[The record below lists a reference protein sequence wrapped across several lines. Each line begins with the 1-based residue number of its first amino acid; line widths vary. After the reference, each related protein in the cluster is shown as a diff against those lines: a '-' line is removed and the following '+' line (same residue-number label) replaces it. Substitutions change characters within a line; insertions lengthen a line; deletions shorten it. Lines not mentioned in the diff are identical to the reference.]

1 MWFQHFFVAL
11 TIGMLSSYFFKCC
24 SAYFINVLNKI
35 IICSLYAW
43 GLHFYT
49 FEIFWDWSFWTVV
62 LEKTPESPLDC
73 KDIKSVYLKGNQPLI
88 FIGRTDAE
96 AEAPILWTPD
106 AKRWLTGKDPGGGKD
121 WGQEKGAAEDEMVGW
136 HHQLQ
141 WSWIWANSRR
151 QWRTGKPSML
161 YSPGA
166 HRVEHNLATEQQ
178 QRFGAWRMSGRKG
191 YSSSGEFFFNI
202 YLLFGCVGS

>member
-11 TIGMLSSYFFKCC
+11 TIGMLSSYFFKCR

-49 FEIFWDWSFWTVV
+49 LEIFWDWSFWTVV

-106 AKRWLTGKDPGGGKD
+106 AKRWLTRKDPGGGKD
-121 WGQEKGAAEDEMVGW
+121 WGQEKGVAEDEMVGW
-136 HHQLQ
+136 HHQLNGHEFEQ
-141 WSWIWANSRR
+141 PLGDGEGQES
-151 QWRTGKPSML
+151 L
-161 YSPGA
+161 VCCSP
-166 HRVEHNLATEQQ
+166 
-178 QRFGAWRMSGRKG
+178 W
-191 YSSSGEFFFNI
+191 
-202 YLLFGCVGS
+202 GCKESDMPEPLNK

>member
-1 MWFQHFFVAL
+1 MHEDC
-11 TIGMLSSYFFKCC
+11 I
-24 SAYFINVLNKI
+24 FIL
-35 IICSLYAW
+35 LR
-43 GLHFYT
+43 F
-49 FEIFWDWSFWTVV
+49 FWDWSFWTVV

-136 HHQLQ
+136 HHQLNGHKLGQ
-141 WSWIWANSRR
+141 TLGNSEG
-151 QWRTGKPSML
+151 QGCLVCYIGSQ
-161 YSPGA
+161 
-166 HRVEHNLATEQQ
+166 RVGHDLVTEQQ
-178 QRFGAWRMSGRKG
+178 QMVLQPHS
-191 YSSSGEFFFNI
+191 
-202 YLLFGCVGS
+202 

>member
-96 AEAPILWTPD
+96 ALILWPSD
-106 AKRWLTGKDPGGGKD
+106 AASWLIGKDPDPGKD
-121 WGQEKGAAEDEMVGW
+121 WKQKEKQEAEDEMVRGYHW
-136 HHQLQ
+136 LNGHEFGQTPGDSGQGSLACCSP
-141 WSWIWANSRR
+141 WS
-151 QWRTGKPSML
+151 RT
-161 YSPGA
+161 
-166 HRVEHNLATEQQ
+166 T
-178 QRFGAWRMSGRKG
+178 
-191 YSSSGEFFFNI
+191 
-202 YLLFGCVGS
+202 